1 MVLETAAASMVYSR
15 RPFNTFY
22 SSPVALLLR
31 DPDGSKIFWN
41 LRASFII
48 TNKFFFSIVSDYN
61 KALTVPYFNYMIE

>member
-48 TNKFFFSIVSDYN
+48 TNKFFLSIVSDYN
-61 KALTVPYFNYMIE
+61 KALTVSYLNYTIE